1 MSRPTVFSL
10 GIVRALPAF
19 CVAACLASTA
29 ASAASLAVNFP
40 SCDDRFVLKEGLLE
54 RLRFELQPSGIN
66 EVIAGPWSDE
76 RVFENATLVLLA
88 PGCGTS
94 VELRLYVPPFKEVTR
109 RAISL
114 EELNS
119 LERTRLISLVAAE
132 LLTLSTKAQRSPVV
146 KEANLRELGVVSIR
160 EAAEEPPCSVVVG
173 LGVMVVPSTRT
184 GLASIGGGGAC
195 RVGSVL
201 KLDFGLRGSIGSNA
215 TDLGSA
221 NTRLVSG
228 KAAASL
234 FARGAERWLLAV
246 GLGLEVGW
254 LHIEGVALND
264 SITGKRQ
271 DGVAV
276 IPALVSSL
284 EAPVTGRLRLLLFV
298 EVGYLVAGLEARA
311 QGLPVGGISGAVVSV
326 GVGAAF

>member
-1 MSRPTVFSL
+1 MSRLIVFCSGFARVLRVVCTV
-10 GIVRALPAF
+10 
-19 CVAACLASTA
+19 ACLASTLA
-29 ASAASLAVNFP
+29 GASSLAVNFP
-40 SCDDRFVLKEGLLE
+40 NCDERFVLKDGLLE

-88 PGCGTS
+88 PGCGNS
-94 VELRLYVPPFKEVTR
+94 VELRLYVPPIKEVTR

-132 LLTLSTKAQRSPVV
+132 LLTLSAKVQRAPVV
-146 KEANLRELGVVSIR
+146 REANLTELGVVSVR
-160 EAAEEPPCSVVVG
+160 EPSAEAPCYVTVDF
-173 LGVMVVPSTRT
+173 GVMLVPSTRT
-184 GLASIGGGGAC
+184 GLASVSGGGGC
-195 RVGSVL
+195 RVGSLL
-201 KLDFGLRGSIGSNA
+201 KVDFGARGSAASNA

-221 NTRLVSG
+221 TTRLLSG
-228 KAAASL
+228 KVAASL
-234 FARGAERWLLAV
+234 FSRNGERWQMTL

-264 SITGKRQ
+264 TITGKMQ

-276 IPALVSSL
+276 IPSLVSTL
-284 EAPVTGRLRLLLFV
+284 EAPVSGRLRLRVLV
-298 EVGYLVAGLEARA
+298 EAGYLVAGLEARA
-311 QGLPVGGISGAVVSV
+311 QGLPVGGIYGAVVSV
-326 GVGAAF
+326 GAGVVF